1 MLHQKIDLTLKKNS
15 IIIADDH
22 PTFRLG
28 LSDLI
33 SRFSTSCQVIA
44 NVGDGS
50 EAFKLCLKMHPD
62 ILVLDLNFAKGGP
75 SGYTVISK
83 LREAGNQVKILVLS
97 GDEFLD
103 ATHVINLGADMC
115 LDKNAPIEE
124 IVSTLDNLS
133 QQFQPSLAQ
142 KQPSTITSSYQIASS
157 SNPQKL
163 LDKLTKREL
172 EVLSELSTGASNNSI
187 ALKLSIDTR
196 TVNNHLGSVY
206 EKLELKNRSEAIVF
220 VHQNKILVDEIL
232 IKSHKNF

>member
-1 MLHQKIDLTLKKNS
+1 MLHQKIDLTIKKSN

-22 PTFRLG
+22 PAFRLG

-33 SRFSTSCQVIA
+33 SRFSTNCQVIA

-50 EAFKLCLKMHPD
+50 EAFKLCLKMNPD

-83 LREAGNQVKILVLS
+83 LREVASPIKILVLT

-124 IVSTLDNLS
+124 IISALDNL
-133 QQFQPSLAQ
+133 
-142 KQPSTITSSYQIASS
+142 
-157 SNPQKL
+157 
-163 LDKLTKREL
+163 
-172 EVLSELSTGASNNSI
+172 
-187 ALKLSIDTR
+187 
-196 TVNNHLGSVY
+196 
-206 EKLELKNRSEAIVF
+206 
-220 VHQNKILVDEIL
+220 
-232 IKSHKNF
+232 